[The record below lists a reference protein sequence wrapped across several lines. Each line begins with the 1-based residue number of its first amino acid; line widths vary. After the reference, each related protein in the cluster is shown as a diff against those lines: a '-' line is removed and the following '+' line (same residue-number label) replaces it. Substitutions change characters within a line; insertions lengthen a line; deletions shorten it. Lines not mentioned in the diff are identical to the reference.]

1 MPHQPRKEQEMQAIE
16 HFDKI
21 TCKTIRDGRM
31 ATPPRA
37 ELRFN
42 DSQPTVLTLNVF
54 TDLDNAESWTLSVD
68 MFERLCG
75 KRWSSATVRI
85 VDDGATLQVIR
96 VLNMVRKQV
105 AIDFDIKGRPATRV
119 LIPLWEA
126 RRFMRVIKRAR
137 RAQKKVQHNYAK
149 EGIAQI
155 EEHLANLK

>member
-1 MPHQPRKEQEMQAIE
+1 MPHQPRKEREMRATE

-21 TCKTIRDGRM
+21 TCKTIRNGHM
-31 ATPPRA
+31 TTPPRA
-37 ELRFN
+37 EMRFN
-42 DSQPTVLTLNVF
+42 DAQPAVFTLNVF

-75 KRWSSATVRI
+75 RRWSSTTIRI
-85 VDDGATLQVIR
+85 VDDGATLQVIK
-96 VLNMVRKQV
+96 VLSTVRKQV

-119 LIPLWEA
+119 LVPLWEA

-137 RAQKKVQHNYAK
+137 RAQKKVQHNYVQ
-149 EGIAQI
+149 EGITQI

>member
-1 MPHQPRKEQEMQAIE
+1 MRATE

-21 TCKTIRDGRM
+21 TCRTIRNGHM

-42 DSQPTVLTLNVF
+42 DTRPAVFTLNVF
-54 TDLDNAESWTLSVD
+54 ADLDNAESWTLSVD

-75 KRWSSATVRI
+75 KRWSHATIRI
-85 VDDGATLQVIR
+85 LDDDTTLEVIR

-119 LIPLWEA
+119 LIPLWEIK
-126 RRFMRVIKRAR
+126 RFMRVIKRAKKAHKK
-137 RAQKKVQHNYAK
+137 AQHSYAQ
-149 EGIAQI
+149 EGIAQF
-155 EEHLANLK
+155 EEYLADK